1 MWASGIGRGAP
12 GSDVAHRHAPVADG
26 DCRRDRRRCS
36 AHGQRREASARSRD
50 STVVCP
56 GFWLSIYFRPYGA
69 LVQYWEQRAW
79 RGQGAAVAGGTVGG
93 R

>member
-1 MWASGIGRGAP
+1 MCASGIGRGAP

-26 DCRRDRRRCS
+26 DGRRDRRRWS
-36 AHGQRREASARSRD
+36 AHGQRRKASGSFRD

-79 RGQGAAVAGGTVGG
+79 RGQGAAVA
-93 R
+93 

>member
-26 DCRRDRRRCS
+26 HGRRDRRRGS
-36 AHGQRREASARSRD
+36 AHGQRRKASGRSRD
-50 STVVCP
+50 STVLSVP
-56 GFWLSIYFRPYGA
+56 WLWLSIYFRPYGA

-79 RGQGAAVAGGTVGG
+79 RGQGAAVA
-93 R
+93 